1 MPDTR
6 HPSRGALSGI
16 KDARVRDHIRDLWQH
31 FDVSLGRV
39 GQDRHITAAE
49 LEAIKRTLAAHEKTL
64 DKGYRTTTLGGDA
77 GGGSSAAAGG
87 GDTDSVIDAP
97 YVTALADARLT
108 QHRRMIAGDANVIVT
123 DAGALGD
130 ITVDA
135 RPVAIMGS
143 RFVRVGMP
151 ASFTSWVGST
161 SAAQPWSG
169 SVTMT
174 FSQTQ
179 MGQMPRV
186 GTGTGNVANALDF
199 DSGVDN
205 SGLQMWRGTSGYGGF
220 YNRII
225 FGVELAG
232 SPDMQFAVGLR
243 NNIVSPVAGDV
254 VSDFVDVVMVGCDA
268 GEASMS
274 IMHNDAAGA
283 CTKVPL
289 GSGFPSRTTGEIYVF
304 DIWCDPSDTTMSYK
318 IRRVSTGSVTGAIS
332 SELPTDTTFLTPFC
346 FVDNGPTALACR
358 ISIMFIGNSYPYAVP
373 VL

>member
-64 DKGYRTTTLGGDA
+64 DKGYRTTTLGG
-77 GGGSSAAAGG
+77 
-87 GDTDSVIDAP
+87 
-97 YVTALADARLT
+97 DARLT